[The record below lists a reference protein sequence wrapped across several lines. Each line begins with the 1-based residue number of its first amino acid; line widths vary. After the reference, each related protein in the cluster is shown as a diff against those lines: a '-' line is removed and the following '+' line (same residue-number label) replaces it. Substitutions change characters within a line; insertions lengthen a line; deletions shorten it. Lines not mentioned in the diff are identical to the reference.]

1 MDKDHIVAIAARG
14 EAIKTNSTEFLWVC
28 RGIKPP
34 VLPPDK
40 PLPSDAAVSPLQSQP
55 RPLNSG
61 GRHFPA
67 RTARCSPHLRVAPRN
82 NSPTELGMGT
92 KNNGIIK

>member
-40 PLPSDAAVSPLQSQP
+40 PLPSDAAVSPLQPQR

-61 GRHFPA
+61 GEAFSHWDRKVL
-67 RTARCSPHLRVAPRN
+67 SPVNYEFAKT
-82 NSPTELGMGT
+82 S
-92 KNNGIIK
+92 